1 MSKFHPENE
10 VIKRRYAFRLEA
22 AFGKQPSTVDAALK
36 AIERFEMSTG
46 HKAFRKFHLE
56 QVRSFRTKLAE
67 ETNVNDRPL
76 SAASVASTLRRLRDF
91 FLWLSQEPGFRSRI
105 NPNDVQHFL
114 PSDQDR
120 RIAYARREK
129 HVPSLEDIKLVLSVM
144 PSGSDMELR
153 DRAVVAFTILT
164 GARDGA
170 IASFRLKH
178 LSLEKESLFQDAR
191 EVRTKNRKSFVSYFF
206 PVGPEPLEIVSHY
219 VARLKE
225 RGFGPDDPLF
235 PATRIEHAPN
245 RGFVTTG
252 LSREMWRSAE
262 PIRKIFRKAF
272 DLAGLPYANP
282 HSFRSTLVR
291 LGERLCHTPEAWKAW
306 SQNLGHESEA
316 TTFVGYGQVPAL
328 RQAQLLRELAI
339 PTERRPEQLEF
350 AVKTFL
356 SQLGVTVQG
365 A

>member
-10 VIKRRYAFRLEA
+10 AIKRRYAFRLEA

-46 HKAFRKFHLE
+46 HKPFRKFHLE
-56 QVRSFRTKLAE
+56 QIRSFRTKLAE
-67 ETNVNDRPL
+67 ERNANGRPL

-144 PSGSDMELR
+144 PSGTDMELR
-153 DRAVVAFTILT
+153 ERAVVAFTILT

-170 IASFRLKH
+170 IASLRLKH
-178 LSLEKESLFQDAR
+178 LSLEKGSLFQDAR
-191 EVRTKNRKSFVSYFF
+191 EVRTKNRKSFISYFF

-225 RGFGPDDPLF
+225 LGFGPDDPLF
-235 PATRIEHAPN
+235 PATRIDHDPH
-245 RGFVTTG
+245 RGFAAAG
-252 LSREMWRSAE
+252 LSCSMWRTAE
-262 PIRKIFRKAF
+262 PIRAIFRKAF

-282 HSFRSTLVR
+282 HSFRNTLVR

-316 TTFVGYGQVPAL
+316 TTFVGYGQVPAC
-328 RQAQLLRELAI
+328 RQAQLLRDLAI
-339 PTERRPEQLEF
+339 NPERRPEHIES
-350 AVKTFL
+350 AVKSFL
-356 SQLGVTVQG
+356 FQLGVAT
-365 A
+365 

>member
-10 VIKRRYAFRLEA
+10 AIKRRYAFRLEA

-46 HKAFRKFHLE
+46 YKPFRKFHLE
-56 QVRSFRTKLAE
+56 QVRSFRTMLSE
-67 ETNVNDRPL
+67 ETNANGRPL

-91 FLWLSQEPGFRSRI
+91 FLWLSQEPRFRSRI
-105 NPNDVQHFL
+105 NPNDVQHFK

-120 RIAYARREK
+120 RIAHARREK
-129 HVPSLEDIKLVLSVM
+129 HVPSLEDIKLVLALM
-144 PSGSDMELR
+144 PSESDIELR
-153 DRAVVAFTILT
+153 DRAVVAFTLLT

-170 IASFRLKH
+170 ISSFRLKH

-225 RGFGPDDPLF
+225 LGFGPDDPLF
-235 PATRIEHAPN
+235 PATQIKHDPH
-245 RGFVTTG
+245 RGFAATG
-252 LSREMWRSAE
+252 LSRDMWRTAE
-262 PIRKIFRKAF
+262 PIRAIFRKAF
-272 DLAGLPYANP
+272 DHAGLPYSNP
-282 HSFRSTLVR
+282 HSFRNTLVR

-316 TTFVGYGQVPAL
+316 TTFVGYGQVPGS
-328 RQAQLLRELAI
+328 RQAQLLRDLAVQ
-339 PTERRPEQLEF
+339 TERRPEHLEIV
-350 AVKTFL
+350 VKAFL
-356 SQLGVTVQG
+356 SQLGV
-365 A
+365 AI

>member
-10 VIKRRYAFRLEA
+10 AIKRRYAFRLEA

-36 AIERFEMSTG
+36 AIERFEISTG
-46 HKAFRKFHLE
+46 HKPFRKFHLE

-67 ETNVNDRPL
+67 ETNANGRPL

-178 LSLEKESLFQDAR
+178 LNLEKESLFQDAR

-206 PVGPEPLEIVSHY
+206 PVGTEPLEIVSRY

-225 RGFGPDDPLF
+225 LGFGPDDPLF
-235 PATRIEHAPN
+235 PATRTGHDPD
-245 RGFVTTG
+245 RGFAATG
-252 LSREMWRSAE
+252 LSRSVWQTAE
-262 PIRKIFRKAF
+262 PIRTIFKKAF
-272 DLAGLPYANP
+272 NHAGLPYANP
-282 HSFRSTLVR
+282 HSFRNTLVR
-291 LGERLCHTPEAWKAW
+291 LGERICHTPEAWKAW
-306 SQNLGHESEA
+306 SQNLGHESET
-316 TTFVGYGQVPAL
+316 TTFVGYGQVPGN
-328 RQAQLLRELAI
+328 RQAQLLRDLSVQSEKRPEHLELA
-339 PTERRPEQLEF
+339 
-350 AVKTFL
+350 VKAIL
-356 SQLGVTVQG
+356 SQLRVGI
-365 A
+365 